1 MAEAGQK
8 VLKFGAFTLDPNA
21 ASLCDAEGQRALRAK
36 SLDVLLY
43 LVRHP
48 GRIVTK
54 DELIE
59 AIWPN
64 VFVTENSL
72 VQCISDIRAALRDDG
87 QAILKTVARR
97 GYLFAA
103 PVVEAEP
110 SSAQVIA
117 LAPTSPREPIQ
128 VNAVPAVDVD
138 RPAATRPR
146 HRQMAAAVLVAA
158 LVAVAAA
165 VTGTALWWTQTPG
178 SVAQSD
184 ARAPDPPAAT
194 KRIAIA
200 VLPLTTLGAPVT
212 DEYFADGLTEDII
225 AALGRFSDLSVASPR
240 AVASHKGKTAR
251 LEDIGRELKVRYIAE
266 GSVRRTP
273 DRIRIA
279 MRLTDASLGTLLWAD
294 QFDAELTDIFAIQ
307 DNITR
312 QITGALAVR
321 LTSVEQARIAAK
333 PPASL
338 EAYDLVLRGR
348 DLLARLSR
356 VATSNARTAFERAME
371 LDPNYGAAYI
381 GLGRVDLIAVHLGWT
396 PDPAGVLRRA
406 ESRARKAIEIDE
418 FNPAALALLGR
429 VSTRLGEYD
438 LAVDL
443 LRRAMKLNPSDPDNY
458 AGLGDALLWNGDVA
472 GAIAALETAAQL
484 DPRLSSEDL
493 FNLGAGYFL
502 AGDHA
507 KAAHVFER
515 TVARNDGNP
524 FIHAML
530 AAIYAEAGRPD
541 PSIRA
546 AEEVRRRN
554 PFFDRASFGSL
565 FRNPGHRQKIL
576 SALEKAG
583 L

>member
-1 MAEAGQK
+1 LIVAEPGQK
-8 VLKFGAFTLDPNA
+8 VLKFGVFTLDPNA
-21 ASLCDAEGQRALRAK
+21 ASLSDAEGQRALRAK
-36 SLDVLLY
+36 SFDVLLY
-43 LVRHP
+43 LARHP
-48 GRIVTK
+48 GRIVSK

-59 AIWPN
+59 AVWPD

-103 PVVEAEP
+103 PVVEADP
-110 SSAQVIA
+110 SSAQA
-117 LAPTSPREPIQ
+117 TPRQ
-128 VNAVPAVDVD
+128 
-138 RPAATRPR
+138 RRT
-146 HRQMAAAVLVAA
+146 AAAVLVTAS
-158 LVAVAAA
+158 VAVAAA
-165 VTGTALWWTQTPG
+165 AGGAALWWTQTPA
-178 SVAQSD
+178 SVPQSD
-184 ARAPDPPAAT
+184 ARAVDPPAAT

-200 VLPLTTLGAPVT
+200 VLPLTTPGAPAA
-212 DEYFADGLTEDII
+212 DAYFADGLTEDII
-225 AALGRFSDLSVASPR
+225 AALGRFSDLSVAAPR
-240 AVASHKGKTAR
+240 TIASYKGKTAR
-251 LEDIGRELKVRYIAE
+251 PEDIGRELKVRYIAE

-273 DRIRIA
+273 ERIRIA
-279 MRLTDASLGTLLWAD
+279 MRLTDAAIGTLLWAD
-294 QFDAELTDIFAIQ
+294 QYDAEAADIFAIQ
-307 DNITR
+307 DNIAR

-321 LTSVEQARIAAK
+321 LTNVEQARIAAK

-348 DLLARLSR
+348 DLLSRLSR
-356 VATSNARTAFERAME
+356 VATSNARTAFERALE
-371 LDPNYGAAYI
+371 LDPNYAAAYV

-406 ESRARKAIEIDE
+406 ESHARKAIEIDE
-418 FNPAALALLGR
+418 FNPAAHALLGR

-438 LAVDL
+438 LAVDM

-458 AGLGDALLWNGDVA
+458 AGLGDALLWSGDVA

-493 FNLGAGYFL
+493 FNLGVGYFL
-502 AGDHA
+502 TGDHA

-554 PFFDRASFGSL
+554 PFFDRTSFGTL
-565 FRNPGHRQKIL
+565 FRNPEHRQKIVA
-576 SALEKAG
+576 ALEKAG